1 MDKETQKALEGM
13 AKAIVNLEDTVKN
26 SLADF
31 WGKVKEQ
38 NEQMSQAIAQS
49 SADFLK
55 AELSDAKRQGA
66 EEFVRA
72 FENHSFKDR
81 EHLVSRIMRTLVNAG
96 VIPPKSELAASSA
109 QASEETEIIERPPD
123 SEESLA
129 GALIIDVIDHPE
141 EGYFPWIEEGKFA
154 RVIVGGEE

>member
-13 AKAIVNLEDTVKN
+13 AKAVVSLEESVKASLTD
-26 SLADF
+26 SLAEM
-31 WGKVKEQ
+31 KQE
-38 NEQMSQAIAQS
+38 NERISQSIAQN

-66 EEFVRA
+66 EEFVTA
-72 FENHSFKDR
+72 FENHNIRGR
-81 EHLVSRIMRTLVNAG
+81 EHLVSRIMRTLVKAG
-96 VIPPKSELAASSA
+96 VVPPKSELAA
-109 QASEETEIIERPPD
+109 ASPEATEIEKI
-123 SEESLA
+123 SGGEEGLV
-129 GALIIDVIDHPE
+129 GGLMVDVIDHPE